1 MITPGQKPVICAPT
15 LPDINTLGMANKGPK
30 IIPPVCV
37 TSSSRKVVTLKK
49 SVSRPVNTRS
59 IIINRERG
67 DIQEIDKSKKVQV
80 VLVMCFMTTPTRE
93 KQGGQRDGRT

>member
-49 SVSRPVNTRS
+49 SVSRPVYTRS

-67 DIQEIDKSKKVQV
+67 YKKLIKDIYRVKKIK
-80 VLVMCFMTTPTRE
+80 LY
-93 KQGGQRDGRT
+93 